1 MQVSAFDLTTA
12 HNKEMTQSMSQRRA
26 KPTRQTRSGKTK
38 RSQLRNLKNVMP
50 QAVVKKKT
58 LSTKK
63 ILLRKNR

>member
-12 HNKEMTQSMSQRRA
+12 HNNEMTQSTSQRRA

-38 RSQLRNLKNVMP
+38 RSQLRNPKNVRP